1 ARAGPASGA
10 PRKPGGE
17 YRPGVLG
24 GLDLERTAVPHDDAA
39 RYEQPQPQAG
49 GLTIGARGRRGG
61 RLNQGIEDHLPRV
74 FWNRGPVVLHLHAD
88 QVRPSVRRE
97 EHRRILG
104 AVLNRVVQKVAEDL
118 LQPGAVESAV

>member
-24 GLDLERTAVPHDDAA
+24 RLDLERTAVPHDDAA
-39 RYEQPQPQAG
+39 RYEQAQPQAG
-49 GLTIGARGRRGG
+49 GLTIAVAARRGG
-61 RLNQGIEDHLPRV
+61 RLNQWIEDHLPRV
-74 FWNRGPVVLHLHAD
+74 LRNRGPVVLHLHAD
-88 QVRPSVRRE
+88 HVGPAVRGE

-104 AVLNRVVQKVAEDL
+104 AVLNRVVQKIAEDL
-118 LQPGAVESAV
+118 LQPGDV